1 MQRSKLLLGSLVT
14 VGVLGFGAAAVAL
27 DGGAGDTGSPSDAT
41 TTTTIVDSTTTT
53 STTAAPTTTIAPAP
67 TEEPTSAPEPEAGD
81 GGVARSTDGCD
92 GGTYANHG
100 DYVSSVARSSDRAP
114 GDVPAAAQSD
124 CGKPVTA
131 IGGDATDPPAVPDT
145 DAPVSGA
152 PTAPGNNGNGNGN
165 GKGVG
170 RTK

>member
-53 STTAAPTTTIAPAP
+53 STTAAPTTTIAGAPA
-67 TEEPTSAPEPEAGD
+67 EEPTSAAPEPEAGD

-100 DYVSSVARSSDRAP
+100 DYVSSVAHSSDRAP

-131 IGGDATDPPAVPDT
+131 TGGDVTDAPAVPDT

-152 PTAPGNNGNGNGN
+152 PTAPGNDGN